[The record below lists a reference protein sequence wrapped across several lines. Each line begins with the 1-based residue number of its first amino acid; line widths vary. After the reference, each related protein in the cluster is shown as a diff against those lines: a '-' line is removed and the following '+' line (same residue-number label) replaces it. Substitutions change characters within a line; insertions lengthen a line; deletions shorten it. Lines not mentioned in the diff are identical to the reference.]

1 MAQLEGL
8 QDGIP
13 EAIAV
18 INNMQDGTILHP
30 QYNDTL
36 SRQTRLLRCGV
47 LGMQNFMG
55 ASAFTCILAALQP
68 TKPVVVRGEI
78 PVVGKPLTQFS
89 EMHCLSDAA
98 RPLNVPAPSHVSTQS
113 RTFSSSRVR
122 RPHSNLV
129 SNSKTEDG
137 VLRMLIAHCSLLT
150 SARID
155 GDSYALLG
163 ESGGC

>member
-1 MAQLEGL
+1 MAS
-8 QDGIP
+8 
-13 EAIAV
+13 
-18 INNMQDGTILHP
+18 

-47 LGMQNFMG
+47 LRMQNFMG

-78 PVVGKPLTQFS
+78 PIVGKPLTRFY

-98 RPLNVPAPSHVSTQS
+98 RPLSVPAPSHVSAQS

-122 RPHSNLV
+122 RPHIV

-137 VLRMLIAHCSLLT
+137 GRSAAYARCSQLPESMAIQRFRCLARAAVDPD
-150 SARID
+150 SALPLAWWLAAARSI
-155 GDSYALLG
+155 
-163 ESGGC
+163 